1 MDWDEWA
8 DSNVG
13 ITKKQSCFLG
23 GAALL
28 LSRYRLSIPRAGSY
42 VFCLGLGER
51 CWVC

>member
-1 MDWDEWA
+1 MDWGEWT

-13 ITKKQSCFLG
+13 ITEKQRCFLG
-23 GAALL
+23 VAALL

-42 VFCLGLGER
+42 VFCLGLAEC